1 MFCLILFLAFI
12 LMQVSIPINYL
23 LPINITCDKLHSQ
36 SFSFFYLA
44 CLISH
49 QLRTPCKIILAKFI
63 IFRFFRQKTSL
74 NPFFNALTL
83 LFLRTVNLQSH
94 ITWSIRWRV
103 FIVISSTEFI
113 LPNCQP
119 PVQSKSTSSWHL
131 LWQVYL
137 QSGRQKNN
145 NQDTWKQADFY
156 PNNNV
161 SRI

>member
-12 LMQVSIPINYL
+12 LMQVSI
-23 LPINITCDKLHSQ
+23 PINITCDKLHSQ

-74 NPFFNALTL
+74 NPFSNALTL